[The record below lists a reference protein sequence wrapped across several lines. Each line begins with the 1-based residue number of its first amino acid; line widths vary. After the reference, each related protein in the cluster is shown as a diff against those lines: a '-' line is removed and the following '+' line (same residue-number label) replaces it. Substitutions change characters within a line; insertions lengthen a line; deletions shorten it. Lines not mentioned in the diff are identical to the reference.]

1 MISKEPILVTEGL
14 EKRFG
19 GVIAAHN
26 ISISL
31 YPGETLAVIGSNG
44 AGKTTFVNMVTGYLK
59 PSAGSIHF
67 KGKDITGMS
76 PSKTAR
82 IGIRRSFQISQVF
95 PKLTALENVMISDVA
110 ALDGKGGMFAPA
122 ITNERMNAAHANL
135 ARFGLEQFA
144 NSIVGTLPQGVR
156 KQLDIAMAAVEDPAV
171 ILLDEPTSGVSVD
184 EKINMMDS
192 VINPLKGEDATVLFI
207 EHDMDIV
214 SRFASRT
221 VAFYEGTIL
230 ADGPTEE
237 VLQNAKVREYVIG
250 GAAHA

>member
-1 MISKEPILVTEGL
+1 MSNKDPILVAEGL

-19 GVIAAHN
+19 GVTAARD

-44 AGKTTFVNMVTGYLK
+44 AGKTTFVNMVTGYLT
-59 PSAGSIHF
+59 PSAGTIHF
-67 KGKDITGMS
+67 KGQDITGMS
-76 PSKTAR
+76 PRKTAR

-95 PKLTALENVMISDVA
+95 PQLTVLENVMISDIA

-122 ITNERMNAAHANL
+122 ITDERMHAARANL
-135 ARFGLEQFA
+135 ARFGLEGFA
-144 NSIVGTLPQGVR
+144 ENVVSTLPQGVK

-184 EKINMMDS
+184 EKIGMMDS
-192 VINPLKGEDATVLFI
+192 VITPLKGEDATVLFI

-237 VLQNAKVREYVIG
+237 VLQNAKVLEYVIG
-250 GAAHA
+250 GVAHA